1 MELVELSTRS
11 LAEAMFEKLGLPK
24 PVYYVHQLEQG
35 RYRSEVEFHCT
46 KERFH
51 ASAHWTKLSSCI
63 CEYGEA
69 SLNHAADKAIGY
81 METRERKV
89 VVNYYQLQEQKNSHL
104 LFHID
109 QTSIFPILG
118 YSSKICIVFGLLL
131 LPYFQVNYT
140 ESKLKDYIDPD
151 YDMLKVRFAKSD
163 RHTHCRIIVGTDKTA
178 TVTTN
183 WSEFRRLAK
192 IHEGDI
198 CAFLF
203 QGHHRATPG
212 SHHALPLDEPL
223 IATEVVSRY
232 HLAF

>member
-1 MELVELSTRS
+1 MELVDLSTTS

-51 ASAHWTKLSSCI
+51 ASARWTKLSSCI
-63 CEYGEA
+63 CEHGEA
-69 SLNHAADKAIGY
+69 SLNHAADKVIGY
-81 METRERKV
+81 METRERNV

-118 YSSKICIVFGLLL
+118 YSSKI
-131 LPYFQVNYT
+131 Y
-140 ESKLKDYIDPD
+140 
-151 YDMLKVRFAKSD
+151 YDMLKVRFANSD
-163 RHTHCRIIVGTDKTA
+163 RHTHCRIMVGTDKRA

-223 IATEVVSRY
+223 TATEVVSRY

>member
-1 MELVELSTRS
+1 MQNSLDKRYWQGGLLISPESMKSTAICSNPPTDPFWFLTESTRD
-11 LAEAMFEKLGLPK
+11 P
-24 PVYYVHQLEQG
+24 
-35 RYRSEVEFHCT
+35 SEH
-46 KERFH
+46 
-51 ASAHWTKLSSCI
+51 
-63 CEYGEA
+63 
-69 SLNHAADKAIGY
+69 KA
-81 METRERKV
+81 
-89 VVNYYQLQEQKNSHL
+89 NYQ
-104 LFHID
+104 
-109 QTSIFPILG
+109 
-118 YSSKICIVFGLLL
+118 
-131 LPYFQVNYT
+131 
-140 ESKLKDYIDPD
+140 D
-151 YDMLKVRFAKSD
+151 YDMLKVRFANSD

-203 QGHHRATPG
+203 QGHHRATPS